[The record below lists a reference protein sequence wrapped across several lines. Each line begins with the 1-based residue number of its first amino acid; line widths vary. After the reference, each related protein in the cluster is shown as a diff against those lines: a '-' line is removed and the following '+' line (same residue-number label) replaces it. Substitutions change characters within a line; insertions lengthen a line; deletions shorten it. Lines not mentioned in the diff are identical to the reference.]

1 MVHPRRFAPPPPAG
15 DTIALR
21 TTPASGDI
29 VVLRA
34 KLKTLS
40 RLPSKPESY
49 PHFKSTIE
57 GFEVAVFIEPA

>member
-15 DTIALR
+15 DTIA
-21 TTPASGDI
+21 
-29 VVLRA
+29 LRA

-49 PHFKSTIE
+49 PHFKSTIA